1 MKTHPNQTAFETV
14 PDKVSST
21 TFFYPD
27 PQTVHGRV
35 LGAFLRGERH
45 STLTA
50 RPRFHTTTLTQ
61 AVQKLRRA
69 GWQVRTESMAVETGD
84 TGRVATIGIYSL
96 THDVIAAAGERGKH
110 FADECAEVE
119 LLREVA

>member
-1 MKTHPNQTAFETV
+1 MKTRPNQTAFESV
-14 PDKVSST
+14 PDKANST
-21 TFFYPD
+21 TFIYPD

-69 GWQVRTESMAVETGD
+69 GWQVKTEPATVETGD
-84 TGRVATIGIYSL
+84 TG
-96 THDVIAAAGERGKH
+96 K
-110 FADECAEVE
+110 E
-119 LLREVA
+119 LQQSVFIL